1 MSLATAGAGGFSAG
15 AGGGMVSMAHQ
26 ANANAMARGAQ
37 ANHQP
42 PPGSGAF
49 EGSGTAPPPTSA
61 AALGADLLDK
71 SQSLNLKQV
80 RNVSHLPLV
89 AVDLEDGQIG
99 MFPAKPKNA
108 TGPTPFITS
117 AVGTVRPVTLQSTET
132 AHKTL
137 RKYLSKDKGYDSI
150 KTDALSKDGIGVTI
164 PSPKQ
169 WLGVRRLKDVEPYI
183 RDQFPTASEE
193 ESTAAIAEE
202 KNSKKVGV
210 TLVNGTLDGLS
221 APTGDDFDRVVYKV
235 KLVESKKTLTVLP
248 EEALAMQLAQAQHT
262 VSRKVKPD
270 DVEVDDYPLAV
281 SVPAYACTD
290 AGFEALLDATSGTG
304 VIFQR
309 SMAACTACLLP
320 GKEPNP
326 ILDRINQIRT
336 KKHKEHIQENP
347 ESTTYEYNPLLLLV
361 GLTSTGIECT
371 AVQLSEIQ
379 PECNTCL
386 FGNFKVLTNV
396 SYPSKDPESMV
407 SKCID
412 EIQENLEIVAPEA
425 DGPVGMVVYGAKQ
438 AQTAIQEQLK
448 VADLDTWKKVPVFT
462 TKPDCVAVGTA
473 ILGGVSHGRI
483 STLTEGKNKKPKAQL
498 ALRVQNVAPTA
509 VGIRMNYYG
518 GDPNKWTP
526 VKILFDFDRR
536 VPAGPYPMDFTAA
549 ECAAHR
555 AAPSDKPL
563 TEETI
568 VEATKK
574 FEGSKAIPER
584 EAAALNFQ
592 VQIVQKYTRTG
603 PWKKVSG
610 YSRPLT
616 KHNDDASED
625 AEETRVGCESAM
637 LELSFDGR
645 GVITSTLIGDGQ
657 TVVQATRSARNS
669 ALRYYLGMIFL
680 VVFVGGFFVKSY
692 VDEKIFDRDTE
703 RLLAY
708 YKHVIPGSFQDGDV
722 YNARYLVYKYKN
734 KKAKLWKN
742 LETKYGEPVL
752 QTWEWPEEV
761 ETEGDSSEEEVDNL
775 DDTPEPNTQEND
787 REPDL

>member
-1 MSLATAGAGGFSAG
+1 MSLATAGGGFSAG
-15 AGGGMVSMAHQ
+15 AGAGGMVSMAHQ

-37 ANHQP
+37 AQP
-42 PPGSGAF
+42 PPGSDAF
-49 EGSGTAPPPTSA
+49 EGAGSTAPPPTSA

-99 MFPAKPKNA
+99 MFPPKPKNA
-108 TGPTPFITS
+108 AGGPLPFVSS
-117 AVGTVRPVTLQSTET
+117 AVGTIRPITLQSTET

-137 RKYLSKDKGYDSI
+137 RKYLAKDKGYDSI
-150 KTDALSKDGIGVTI
+150 KADALSKDGIGVTV

-169 WLGVRRLKDVEPYI
+169 WLGVRRLKDVDSHV

-281 SVPAYACTD
+281 SVPAYACHD

-309 SMAACTACLLP
+309 SIAACTACLLP
-320 GKEPNP
+320 GQDPNP
-326 ILDRINQIRT
+326 ILERINQIKT
-336 KKHKEHIQENP
+336 KKHKEHIKENP
-347 ESTTYEYNPLLLLV
+347 ESTGYEYNPLLLLV

-371 AVQLSEIQ
+371 AVQLSELQ
-379 PECNTCL
+379 PDCKTCL

-425 DGPVGMVVYGAKQ
+425 DGPVGMVAYGTKQ
-438 AQTAIQEQLK
+438 AQSAIQEQLK
-448 VADLDTWKKVPVFT
+448 TADLDNWNKVPVFT

-473 ILGGVSHGRI
+473 ILGGITHGRI

-498 ALRVQNVAPTA
+498 AIRVQNVAPTA
-509 VGIRMNYYG
+509 VGIRMNYHG
-518 GDPNKWTP
+518 GDPDKWTP
-526 VKILFDFDRR
+526 AKVLFDFDRR

-555 AAPSDKPL
+555 AAGDKPL

-568 VEATKK
+568 VEATKN
-574 FEGSKAIPER
+574 FEGSKAIPQR
-584 EAAALNFQ
+584 EIAALNFQ

-610 YSRPLT
+610 YHRPLT
-616 KHNDDASED
+616 KHNDDAPEDSE
-625 AEETRVGCESAM
+625 ESRVGCESAT

-657 TVVQATRSARNS
+657 TVVQALKSARNS
-669 ALRYYLGMIFL
+669 KLRYYLGMLFL

-703 RLLAY
+703 RLMAY
-708 YKHVIPGSFQDGDV
+708 YKNVIPGSIQDGDI
-722 YNARYLVYKYKN
+722 YNARYLVYKYRN

-752 QTWEWPEEV
+752 ETWEWPEPE
-761 ETEGDSSEEEVDNL
+761 ETESEEEEVENL
-775 DDTPEPNTQEND
+775 DDEQEAGGD
-787 REPDL
+787 DKQEPDL